1 VPLPIIT
8 IQGNLTQDP
17 ELRFTKTEKPVV
29 SLRVACS
36 DRKKDAQGNWSDGD
50 SLYINV
56 TAWNTTAQ
64 NAASS
69 LNKGDSLIVT
79 GKLKQRE
86 YQAND
91 GQTKT
96 IYEVEADSLGAELRR
111 HSFSKQAQDSNSS
124 WNPPPASG
132 STDNTIWGKSF

>member
-1 VPLPIIT
+1 MSLPAIV

-17 ELRFTKTEKPVV
+17 ELRFTKTEKAVA

-36 DRKKDAQGNWSDGD
+36 DRKKDASGNWVDGET
-50 SLYINV
+50 LYINV
-56 TAWNTTAQ
+56 TVWNTTAQ
-64 NAASS
+64 NIAAS
-69 LNKGDSLIVT
+69 LNKGDGVIVT

-86 YQAND
+86 YQTPE

-96 IYEVEADSLGAELRR
+96 IYEVEADSVGAELRR
-111 HSFSKQAQDSNSS
+111 RAFTKQADTNAT